1 MLTLSLNRPNPVRRC
16 NLFGHSQLS
25 TVEMHE
31 TDEKLM
37 LAVRKGD
44 TDKLG
49 LLFDRHHRGLFDFF
63 AKMTGNRTAAED
75 LVQDV
80 FFRILK
86 YRGTFR
92 DESRFKAWMFHIAR
106 NARADYYRKHGAGT
120 AHVEDVVELMESRFS
135 PPGEDLE
142 HEQQALL
149 LECALLKLAPDKREV
164 LMLSRYQDMKYEQI
178 AELLGCE
185 VSTIKVRVFRAIK
198 ELRDIYF
205 RLSNGKTPCNAKKS
219 ANNLRIM

>member
-1 MLTLSLNRPNPVRRC
+1 
-16 NLFGHSQLS
+16 
-25 TVEMHE
+25 MHE

-37 LAVRKGD
+37 LAVRDGD
-44 TDKLG
+44 VSKLG
-49 LLFDRHHRGLFDFF
+49 VLFDRHHRLVFDFF
-63 AKMTGNRTAAED
+63 AKLTGSRTVAED

-106 NARADYYRKHGAGT
+106 NARIDYYRKHHNETLPVQGSDEQL
-120 AHVEDVVELMESRFS
+120 HSRFGM
-135 PPGEDLE
+135 PGDGLE
-142 HEQQALL
+142 QEQQIFL
-149 LECALLKLAPDKREV
+149 LECALLKLAPGKREV
-164 LMLSRYQDMKYEQI
+164 LILSRYQDMKYEDI
-178 AELLGCE
+178 ADLLSCE

-198 ELRDIYF
+198 ELRDIF
-205 RLSNGKTPCNAKKS
+205 FKLSNEKPPCNVKRS